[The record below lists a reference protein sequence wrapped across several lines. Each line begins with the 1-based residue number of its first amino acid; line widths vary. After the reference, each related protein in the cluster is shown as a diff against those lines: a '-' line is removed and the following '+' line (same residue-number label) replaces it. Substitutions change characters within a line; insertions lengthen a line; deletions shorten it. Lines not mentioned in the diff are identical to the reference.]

1 MQTPAATTI
10 HAFVQVTGFVTDNDD
25 ADLPG
30 WYLHEVALP
39 ADVDPSA
46 LNPQV
51 KAEIARVVLD
61 DFHEH
66 QGIAMLD
73 DFTIEVFLDSG
84 ETVQEDDT
92 GEPFEG
98 NVRSS
103 HGGKMDEAELPDLV
117 EQAASKAQDR
127 PRAA

>member
-1 MQTPAATTI
+1 MQTPAAITI
-10 HAFVQVTGFVTDNDD
+10 HAFVQVTGFATDNDD
-25 ADLPG
+25 AALPG
-30 WYLHEVALP
+30 WYAHEVTLPHGLDPAALP
-39 ADVDPSA
+39 A
-46 LNPQV
+46 QV
-51 KAEIARVVLD
+51 KAEIARSVLD

-66 QGIAMLD
+66 QGISVLD
-73 DFTIEVFLDSG
+73 DFTIEVFLASG

-103 HGGKMDEAELPDLV
+103 HMGKMDEAELPDLV
-117 EQAASKAQDR
+117 EQAAGRAQDR